1 MADDFENTADSLGDV
16 KTTVQTSKFGA
27 EVLKKMM
34 DSKYFPDN
42 QTGLRFAIALAVSRG
57 IVLPDGYKISLKDGL
72 SWGTTGADPYGQIRV
87 FVEELYLK
95 GVQKNHKEVYKIAE
109 GLAEEGLKIIN
120 EKIDSG
126 ETISKWFD

>member
-1 MADDFENTADSLGDV
+1 MVDESENSADVAGDV

-27 EVLKKMM
+27 DVLERLI

-57 IVLPDGYKISLKDGL
+57 MILPDGFKVSYKDGL
-72 SWGTTGADPYGQIRV
+72 SWGTTGADPHGQIRI
-87 FVEELYLK
+87 FVEEIYLK
-95 GVQKNHKEVYKIAE
+95 GQQKTHKEIYKIAE

-126 ETISKWFD
+126 ETISQWLD

>member
-1 MADDFENTADSLGDV
+1 MVDEFENASDLTGDV

-27 EVLKKMM
+27 EVLERMM

-42 QTGLRFAIALAVSRG
+42 QSGLRFAIALAVSRG
-57 IVLPDGYKISLKDGL
+57 TVLPEGYKISYKDGF
-72 SWGTTGADPYGQIRV
+72 SWGTTGADPHGQIRV

-95 GVQKNHKEVYKIAE
+95 GLQKNHKEVYKIAE
-109 GLAEEGLKIIN
+109 GLAEEGLKIIS
-120 EKIDSG
+120 EKMDSG

>member
-1 MADDFENTADSLGDV
+1 MVDEFENASDLTGDV

-27 EVLKKMM
+27 EVLEKMM
-34 DSKYFPDN
+34 NSKYFPDN
-42 QTGLRFAIALAVSRG
+42 QSGLRFAIALAVSRG
-57 IVLPDGYKISLKDGL
+57 TVLPEGYKISYKDGL
-72 SWGTTGADPYGQIRV
+72 SWGTTGADPHGQIRI

-109 GLAEEGLKIIN
+109 GLAEEGLKIIS
-120 EKIDSG
+120 EKMDSG

>member
-1 MADDFENTADSLGDV
+1 MVDEFENASDLTGDV

-27 EVLKKMM
+27 EVLEKMM
-34 DSKYFPDN
+34 NSKYFPDN
-42 QTGLRFAIALAVSRG
+42 QSGLRFAIALAVSRG
-57 IVLPDGYKISLKDGL
+57 IVLPEGYKISYKDGL
-72 SWGTTGADPYGQIRV
+72 SWGTTGADPHGQIRI

-109 GLAEEGLKIIN
+109 GLAEEGLKIIS
-120 EKIDSG
+120 EKMDSG